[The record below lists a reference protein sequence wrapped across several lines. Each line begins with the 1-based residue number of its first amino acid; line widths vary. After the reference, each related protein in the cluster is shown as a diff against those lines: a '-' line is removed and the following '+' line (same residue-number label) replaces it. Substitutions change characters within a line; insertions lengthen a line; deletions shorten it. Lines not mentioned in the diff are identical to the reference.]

1 VVGTLTADLRCSSLA
16 EVGRRWG
23 REESTISS
31 AVRRL
36 RQRAVQ
42 DRVLRD
48 RLEALRGQLL
58 QQVACLQD

>member
-1 VVGTLTADLRCSSLA
+1 L
-16 EVGRRWG
+16 G

-42 DRVLRD
+42 DRALGD
-48 RLEALRGQLL
+48 RLELLRDQLL
-58 QQVACLQD
+58 LEVAGLQD